1 MAVRRVIPVVV
12 VMAVALTGTCDI
24 APLRDSLINPDS
36 HLPVQVFHELVTGPL
51 AGHSFV
57 LYLDPDLG
65 PHTLARIL
73 ALPALQ
79 YSSLVLADLRSD
91 GREWCLKQPLGIL
104 RGDYLVHIVLFIHD
118 PLPFFRAVIN
128 TNKLWRAKYLVVFSL
143 STEIRGDILKAHEF
157 SRAERLVMF
166 TQHINEKKIGS
177 PVQMDMVTYFPFAHQ
192 NSIAFLGPWLQG
204 GELSAA
210 DIFVDRFPT
219 FEGYKFLLG
228 TWLDDFPF
236 LHQARD
242 RPEGEGVGS
251 AVEMLDAMATHLNFS
266 YNFTYMPPDEKW
278 GDFEDGAWTGILK
291 LVHDEGRNFSVNNF
305 GYTPKRFEDF
315 DSSVPYWVDGFG
327 MALINPPPLPKWR
340 NVYYP
345 FTPVVWAASAL
356 CLGVVVVAFY
366 LQVNIFLDTS

>member
-1 MAVRRVIPVVV
+1 MGARGVLV
-12 VMAVALTGTCDI
+12 VMVVIAVTSTGTCVLT
-24 APLRDSLINPDS
+24 PLRDSLTHPDS
-36 HLPVQVFHELVTGPL
+36 LPLQVFHELVTGPL
-51 AGHSFV
+51 TGHPFV
-57 LYLDPDLG
+57 LYLDPNLG

-73 ALPALQ
+73 SLPDLQ
-79 YSSLVLADLRSD
+79 YASLVLVDLSSD
-91 GREWCLKQPLGIL
+91 GREWCQEQPREIL
-104 RGDYLVHIVLFIHD
+104 RGDYLVHIVVFAAID
-118 PLPFFRAVIN
+118 PLPFFRAVVN
-128 TNKLWRAKYLVVFSL
+128 TNELWRAKYLVLFSL
-143 STEIRGDILKAHEF
+143 SREIKGEILKAHEF

-166 TQHINEKKIGS
+166 TQHINDKIDS
-177 PVQMDMVTYFPFAHQ
+177 SAQMDMVTYFPFAHRDS
-192 NSIAFLGPWLQG
+192 SIATLGPWLRG
-204 GELSAA
+204 GELLVT
-210 DIFVDRFPT
+210 DVFVDRFPT

-251 AVEMLDAMATHLNFS
+251 AVEMLDAMAKHLNFS

-291 LVHDEGRNFSVNNF
+291 LVHDEGRNFTVNNF

-327 MALINPPPLPKWR
+327 MALVNPPPLPKWR

-345 FTPVVWAASAL
+345 FTPVVWAAMAL
-356 CLGVVVVAFY
+356 CLVIVVLAFY
-366 LQVNIFLDTS
+366 LQVNTLLDTS